1 MHGDDLPV
9 RAGSG
14 LIDQYSCAA
23 RIDIEGIPQW
33 SRRLQRLLFRLHLSV
48 FGHIFYF
55 LIMFIIVL
63 CDLIYAFPEFCSV
76 VSPEICTALDAV
88 NAMLLNEFLKEHR
101 KVQEQHRKIQQEEAT
116 IAELRWRASE
126 LQTVFMEASANYYCV
141 AGAKTCQ
148 RSKDG
153 GTDNFWSFLV
163 SFVIY
168 FIVQRKRVFGGYDGA
183 STPEHFRGWS

>member
-55 LIMFIIVL
+55 LIMFIIVF
-63 CDLIYAFPEFCSV
+63 CDLIYALPEFYSV
-76 VSPEICTALDAV
+76 VSPEIYTALRRGERNVAQRISQG
-88 NAMLLNEFLKEHR
+88 AP
-101 KVQEQHRKIQQEEAT
+101 Q
-116 IAELRWRASE
+116 
-126 LQTVFMEASANYYCV
+126 SA
-141 AGAKTCQ
+141 
-148 RSKDG
+148 
-153 GTDNFWSFLV
+153 GTAPQDSTRGSDN
-163 SFVIY
+163 
-168 FIVQRKRVFGGYDGA
+168 
-183 STPEHFRGWS
+183 H